1 MGAPTSV
8 RFELKNKKASPY
20 DLNVER
26 GVFLALHDLIEMDNG
41 IKWDPVGLFFLMS
54 CGISIYKYKAGLGA
68 VYDSDGAELFLTQ
81 THIDK
86 LFAFA
91 ESKKHVR

>member
-1 MGAPTSV
+1 MGTPTSV
-8 RFELKNKKASPY
+8 RFELKNKKSSPY
-20 DLNVER
+20 DLNVEN

-54 CGISIYKYKAGLGA
+54 CGFSVYKYKTGLGA

-81 THIDK
+81 THIDT

-91 ESKKHVR
+91 KSKAR